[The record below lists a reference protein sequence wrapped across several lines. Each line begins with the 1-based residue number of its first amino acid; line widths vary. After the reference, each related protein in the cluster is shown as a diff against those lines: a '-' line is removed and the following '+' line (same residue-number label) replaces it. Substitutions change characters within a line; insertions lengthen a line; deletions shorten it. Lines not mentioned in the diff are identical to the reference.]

1 MLDKIHNKLFRNY
14 GKSEKKG
21 IFLSG
26 IDKDGNTIFSNGV
39 IKTDENLFDTVNL
52 LYENFVEPEEDVKY
66 IVIDVVDK
74 IQELNEAE
82 QIFGTNVSKNG
93 FLIICENTNESG
105 LILPSIEN
113 VADAKHAIS
122 LVKNKCELSGDVEI
136 YSFTTKKILVI

>member
-14 GKSEKKG
+14 WKSEKKW

-26 IDKDGNTIFSNGV
+26 IDKDGNTIFSNWV

-82 QIFGTNVSKNG
+82 QIFWTNVSKNW

-122 LVKNKCELSGDVEI
+122 LVKNKCELSWDVEI